1 MPFRVNTESRLR
13 RLLSVV
19 LTVGVL
25 ASVAGC
31 RTLSEAYKQAAHV
44 GKINGRDTYAFEF
57 VYNRF
62 LVGSMQERQINANS
76 KLYCTSGSSIIKR
89 ERVRETE
96 SQYYI
101 SGVLGSVDI
110 YLKAMIVAARFQEA

>member
-1 MPFRVNTESRLR
+1 MLFRVNTEARLR
-13 RLLSVV
+13 RWLSAA

-31 RTLSEAYKQAAHV
+31 RTLSEADKQAAHV

-62 LVGSMQERQINANS
+62 LVGSMQERQINATS

-101 SGVLGSVDI
+101 SGVLMRQKYYIDRI
-110 YLKAMIVAARFQEA
+110 QIRCE